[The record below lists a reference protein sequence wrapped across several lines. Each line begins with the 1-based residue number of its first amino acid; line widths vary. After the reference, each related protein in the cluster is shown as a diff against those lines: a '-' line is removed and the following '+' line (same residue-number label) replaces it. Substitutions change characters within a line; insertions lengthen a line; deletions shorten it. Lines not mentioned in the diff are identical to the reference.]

1 MSYLRVFHYYWP
13 QIKKYKWSFFLTF
26 LAYGVATIFST
37 VITPFLY
44 KEVIDLVSTANP
56 SPVAVNDL
64 FDLLIKIGI
73 TIIFFNIGYRA
84 GDYLITYF
92 QANVIK
98 EIHNDTF
105 KRLLNH
111 SYKFFSSNFS
121 GSLVAKSKRFAA
133 SFERISDVVTFNFWF
148 VFVAL
153 CGVFVVLFL
162 NIPKIGFLF
171 LGWAFIY
178 ILITFLFIRVKVR
191 YDLLEAEADSKI
203 TARFADSVTNILN
216 IKIFS
221 GRNFERNIFQKAT
234 FDEYLKRKKSWNF
247 GNLQN
252 AIQAFLMTIL
262 EVVVLYTMIN
272 LWSEGSITTGTFVL
286 VQFYIVALFHQ
297 LWELGKS
304 MVRLFKSLADAKEM
318 TDILDQT
325 IDILDI
331 PNPEKCTISIGEIN
345 FKNVNFEYI
354 SGYSVFKDFNL
365 KIRSGEKIGF
375 VGHSGSGKSTI
386 TKMLLRFVDVQKG
399 EILIDGQNIARMKQ
413 DDLRSNISYVPQ
425 EPILF
430 HRSIRENIAYSNPG
444 ATEKEIIEA
453 AKKAYAHEF
462 ILGLKHGY
470 DTLVGERGVKLS
482 GGERQRIAIGR
493 AMLRPVP
500 ILILDE
506 ATSSLDSISE
516 SYIQDAF
523 SELMKGK
530 TTIVIAHRLSTVQKM
545 DRIIVLEKGKIVEEG
560 THKELLEKKGFYADL
575 WEHQTGGFLE

>member
-575 WEHQTGGFLE
+575 LEHQTGGFLE

>member
-530 TTIVIAHRLSTVQKM
+530 TTIVISHRLSTVQKM

-560 THKELLEKKGFYADL
+560 THKELLSKDGLYADL
-575 WEHQTGGFLE
+575 WNHQTVGFLQ